1 VESIPKELQNV
12 AMPAD
17 ELERA
22 AAMAMATNQKVRAAA
37 DQRLRFEDEPAGYL
51 AFLHTKP

>member
-1 VESIPKELQNV
+1 MENIPKDLQHV
-12 AMPAD
+12 ALPRE

-22 AAMAMATNQKVRAAA
+22 SAMAKATNEKVRAAA

-51 AFLHTKP
+51 AFLHKKP

>member
-1 VESIPKELQNV
+1 MENIPKHLQDV
-12 AMPAD
+12 AMPPD

-22 AAMAMATNQKVRAAA
+22 SAMAKATNQKVRTAA

-51 AFLHTKP
+51 AFLHKKR

>member
-1 VESIPKELQNV
+1 MDSIPKDLQNV

-22 AAMAMATNQKVRAAA
+22 SAIAKATNQKVRAAA
-37 DQRLRFEDEPAGYL
+37 DKRLRFEDEPAGYL
-51 AFLHTKP
+51 AFLHPKP

>member
-1 VESIPKELQNV
+1 MDSIPQDLQHV
-12 AMPAD
+12 ALPPD

-22 AAMAMATNQKVRAAA
+22 SAMAKAANQKVRAAA

-51 AFLHTKP
+51 AFLHKKP